1 MIYHEDLGMKTAVV
15 FLRGFVQ
22 DLAIKVVIIRRE
34 KADGSVIPPLDE
46 MLGYI
51 RDIDSGST
59 RQVILSDLASLK
71 EKIAQI
77 IKIYS
82 DPISLGKPA

>member
-1 MIYHEDLGMKTAVV
+1 MRAGQEEVHMIYHEDLGMKTAVV

-51 RDIDSGST
+51 RDIDS
-59 RQVILSDLASLK
+59 R
-71 EKIAQI
+71 
-77 IKIYS
+77 
-82 DPISLGKPA
+82 